1 MNNFYVSLIIFL
13 IIIITIII
21 SKYALKAKKAK
32 ITANL
37 IKEISQHPLY
47 NGEDLTNYTIDYL
60 VPYHFRLQLLEKKQ
74 KFIIQEIGEERAK
87 LILRNEVP
95 LGITIKEFYLH
106 LYYIKK
112 INKNR
117 NLNFQKIT
125 EEKTDFDSKT
135 IFRNWNAYTTATD
148 KREYIFVN
156 DSLEE
161 IKKY

>member
-1 MNNFYVSLIIFL
+1 MNNFYVSLIICL
-13 IIIITIII
+13 IIIFYIII
-21 SKYALKAKKAK
+21 SKHVLKTKKAK
-32 ITANL
+32 TIASL
-37 IKEISQHPLY
+37 IKDISQHPLY
-47 NGEDLTNYTIDYL
+47 NGEDLSNYTIDYL
-60 VPYHFRLQLLEKKQ
+60 LNYHLRLQLLEKKQ
-74 KFIIQEIGEERAK
+74 KFIIQEVGEERAK

-106 LYYIKK
+106 LYYMKK

-135 IFRNWNAYTTATD
+135 IFRNWNTYTTATD

-161 IKKY
+161 INKY

>member
-21 SKYALKAKKAK
+21 SKYTLKAKTAK

-60 VPYHFRLQLLEKKQ
+60 VPYHIRLELLEKKQ

-106 LYYIKK
+106 LYYMKK

-135 IFRNWNAYTTATD
+135 IFRNWNTYTTATD